1 MRSVFQWIK
10 QSLRISCLWLVATW
24 KGDSKAL
31 YPPSHTCFWSSLA
44 PGHVSWKAAGFAD
57 SHRPS
62 SLAFYSHIPGKLYIM
77 MEWVSIKQMGVWDFW
92 DVRFRGSWSTC
103 ASADVAPPK
112 RAEMV
117 FSRSCVYIWVV
128 ETCLVCAGSL
138 NLISLQ
144 YPKRNRCG
152 HRSGLFPFSFAN
164 KFFLRVVLKIL
175 FVFLRLLC
183 YPGWPWTHVAE
194 SNL

>member
-1 MRSVFQWIK
+1 MTCCNLKGGQQGALPTQPHLLLIIFGPRSRFLESSWFCWQPSPIIPCFLLTYPWEALHHDGMSFYK
-10 QSLRISCLWLVATW
+10 TDGRLGFLRCQ
-24 KGDSKAL
+24 
-31 YPPSHTCFWSSLA
+31 
-44 PGHVSWKAAGFAD
+44 VSGELE
-57 SHRPS
+57 H
-62 SLAFYSHIPGKLYIM
+62 L
-77 MEWVSIKQMGVWDFW
+77 
-92 DVRFRGSWSTC
+92 RFCRCG
-103 ASADVAPPK
+103 PPK